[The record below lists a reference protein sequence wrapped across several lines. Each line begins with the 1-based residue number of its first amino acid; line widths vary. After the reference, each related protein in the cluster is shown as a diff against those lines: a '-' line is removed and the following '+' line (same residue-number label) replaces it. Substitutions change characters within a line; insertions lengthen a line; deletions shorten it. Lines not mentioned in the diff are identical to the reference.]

1 MTYDVVIE
9 PPAKENIACAYHFI
23 RADSRAAADRWL
35 RGLERSIQ
43 SLAGFPARHGLA
55 RENDEFDE
63 EIRQLLYGKRQH
75 VYRVLFVIRGSR
87 VHVLHVRHA
96 ARPKMRPD
104 EIQP

>member
-1 MTYDVVIE
+1 MKYDAVVE
-9 PPAKENIACAYHFI
+9 PPAKVNIAFAYHFI
-23 RADSRAAADRWL
+23 REDSRTGADRWL
-35 RGLERSIQ
+35 AGLEKAIEGLSQ
-43 SLAGFPARHGLA
+43 FPTRHGLA

-96 ARPKMRPD
+96 ARP
-104 EIQP
+104 